1 MKYFDLFKSGVLLV
15 SSNFFICLD
24 DFIFNTPKPW
34 NPVATVWLSGHEN
47 RDSLPSRSIPLLIE
61 PHLLSRDAN
70 KGGFDEEIQ
79 ELPAINGLHGIT
91 QAHMAGTQSMVHVL
105 QPVRHGV
112 DGIDDKPHFT
122 VLDIVFF

>member
-1 MKYFDLFKSGVLLV
+1 MKYFDLFKSGVFLV
-15 SSNFFICLD
+15 SSNFLCVQVNLSSTLR
-24 DFIFNTPKPW
+24 NRGTP
-34 NPVATVWLSGHEN
+34 ADTVWLRGHGN

-79 ELPAINGLHGIT
+79 ELPAIDGLHGIA

-112 DGIDDKPHFT
+112 DGVDDKPHFT
-122 VLDIVFF
+122 VLDVVFF